1 MRPEIPEVYN
11 VPTSYLNLM
20 KECWSADPDDR
31 PGFNEIAQRLLSIG
45 LEDVSLKSLQS
56 DNSMTVLDRIEMG
69 SSRVPGLCAKQD
81 A

>member
-1 MRPEIPEVYN
+1 
-11 VPTSYLNLM
+11 M

-31 PGFNEIAQRLLSIG
+31 PGFESIAQRLHYIG
-45 LEDVSLKSLQS
+45 LEEDMSLKFLQS